1 MINTATDLLVREV
14 NLDLT
19 NGNDSAPIANAPE
32 TSRFLKG
39 LQVLGMAGIVTT
51 VAALKFTGKD
61 CKLKFPE
68 IELPQNVT
76 QAFIDEFDYRN
87 DLRHNCEKQK
97 ENIIFWTAIVYTTG
111 LSIVNLAQRTSCLST
126 IGSMPARILSFFRG
140 SNREGVELQNLSG
153 SDREMQNLT
162 PVFPGSSVPP
172 TLQQLNLHSTNTQ
185 TETGELQ
192 ISISPHVTFSNIH
205 NADQIETQPNSR
217 SV

>member
-32 TSRFLKG
+32 TSRFPLKG
-39 LQVLGMAGIVTT
+39 FQALGMASFACT
-51 VAALKFTGKD
+51 VAALKFTGQD

-162 PVFPGSSVPP
+162 PVFNRSVPETIHQLQNP
-172 TLQQLNLHSTNTQ
+172 TNIQ
-185 TETGELQ
+185 TGERPALT
-192 ISISPHVTFSNIH
+192 ISTSPQATTFPP
-205 NADQIETQPNSR
+205 ATQSNSR
-217 SV
+217 LV